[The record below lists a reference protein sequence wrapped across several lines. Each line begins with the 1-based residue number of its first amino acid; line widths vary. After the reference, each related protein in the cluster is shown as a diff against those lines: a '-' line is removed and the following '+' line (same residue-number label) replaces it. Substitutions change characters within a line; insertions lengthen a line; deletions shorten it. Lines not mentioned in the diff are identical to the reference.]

1 MVKRASFA
9 SQRSI
14 SHSHVFRSRPC
25 CSRHSACSC
34 IISTQYSINPPRQQ
48 ITTAPSSMSSTSG
61 PASISKLE
69 TQSSGGQSGG
79 SVFNDPELFD
89 QTGLVS
95 LQIHFEKSLII
106 RKPTWSEWT
115 GHQRNLALNC
125 PRIFRRNEQRNSPK
139 PPPPAP
145 RDFRPARRQR
155 CLLQTRSKAQ
165 SARGDMQSVVVA
177 YRCSTMCL

>member
-61 PASISKLE
+61 SASISKLE

-145 RDFRPARRQR
+145 TEGFPAG
-155 CLLQTRSKAQ
+155 SKA
-165 SARGDMQSVVVA
+165 AV
-177 YRCSTMCL
+177 STADSKQGTVRKR